1 MEKVYIINGIAK
13 SGKDEFVKIFAET
26 LQSNDKNSTYVS
38 NLSTID
44 PVKSIFK
51 QMGWNG
57 EKDDKSRKVLSQ
69 IKKIWTDYNDGI
81 FKQMC
86 DNIDFRFKMNNVDIN
101 IVFIHCREPKEI
113 RKFKKKF
120 GELCETILV
129 TRDSVEIPNNA
140 SDQSVFDMEYDKYI
154 ENNGTLD
161 EYRKTVENFIN
172 INIL

>member
-1 MEKVYIINGIAK
+1 MQRVYIINGVAK
-13 SGKDEFVKIFAET
+13 SGKDEFVKIFAEN
-26 LQSNDKNSTYVS
+26 LKLYEDKSSYIS

-86 DNIDFRFKMNNVDIN
+86 DNIDFRFRMNGVDIN

-113 RKFKKKF
+113 RKFKKKY
-120 GELCETILV
+120 GELCETILI
-129 TRDSVEIPNNA
+129 TRDSVEIPNNT
-140 SDQSVFDMEYDKYI
+140 SDQSVFNMEYDNYI

-161 EYRKTVENFIN
+161 EYHKTIENFIN
-172 INIL
+172 IDIL